1 MEIVLDPLIT
11 AGPDVHMYGVGGVLV
26 CTRVCVLL
34 SSTGIVN
41 NNGIV
46 QTYIAFLRVESLAPA
61 PIHSSYNTCWLAD

>member
-11 AGPDVHMYGVGGVLV
+11 AGPDVHVYGIGGVLV
-26 CTRVCVLL
+26 CTRACCVLL

-46 QTYIAFLRVESLAPA
+46 LTYIAFCES
-61 PIHSSYNTCWLAD
+61 

>member
-11 AGPDVHMYGVGGVLV
+11 AGPDVHVYGIGGVLV

-46 QTYIAFLRVESLAPA
+46 QTNIAFLRVEFHSLQLPSIH
-61 PIHSSYNTCWLAD
+61 PIIHAG